1 MIMTQEYVRSL
12 FPSLSE
18 RVYGKPLVYFDNAA
32 TSQRPSAVM
41 ELEKKI
47 YTVANANVHR
57 AIHKLSVDATG
68 YYEKGR
74 EAVENFINADKEKG
88 CVIFTSG
95 ATASFNLLA
104 TCFSERYLKK
114 GDKVLITEA
123 EHHSNIVSWQI
134 ACARCGAGIAVLPV
148 DGRGQISLEQ
158 YAGMLDGSV
167 KLVSVA
173 HVPNVL
179 GVVNP
184 VKEMIE
190 MAHAKGIPVAVDG
203 AQGIVHSKVDVK
215 EMDCDFYIFSGH
227 KIYAP
232 CGTGI
237 LYGKREYLDEMPP
250 FMGGGDM
257 VDTVS
262 FERTTYAELPLKY
275 EAGTPNFV
283 GQACFAP
290 ALELAAAMRDDENLQ
305 TLQCGMTEYML
316 EKLLAVD
323 GLHLW
328 GNPRRIEEKAPVFS
342 FTVDGTHPSDIA
354 QILDKTGIA
363 VRSGLMCAEP
373 LVKKFSQ
380 VGMLRAS
387 LLPYNTRDEIDYFIK
402 NLTRVITMLKQ

>member
-1 MIMTQEYVRSL
+1 MSMTQEYIRTL
-12 FPSLSE
+12 FPALSE
-18 RVYGKPLVYFDNAA
+18 RVYGKPLVYFDNSA

-41 ELEKKI
+41 ELERKI
-47 YTVANANVHR
+47 YAQSNANVHR
-57 AIHKLSVDATG
+57 AMHRLSIEATD

-74 EAVENFINADKEKG
+74 EAVEKFINADKENG

-104 TCFSERYLKK
+104 TCFCERYLKS
-114 GDKVLITEA
+114 GDKVLITGA
-123 EHHSNIVSWQI
+123 EHHSNIVPWQI
-134 ACARCGAGIAVLPV
+134 ACGRCGAELVVLPV
-148 DGRGQISLEQ
+148 DERGTISLEE
-158 YAGMLDGSV
+158 YWKMLDGKV
-167 KLVSVA
+167 RLVSAA
-173 HVPNVL
+173 HVPNVA

-184 VKEMIE
+184 IAGMIE
-190 MAHAKGIPVAVDG
+190 MAHAKSIPVAVDG

-215 EMDCDFYIFSGH
+215 ALDCDFYIFSGH

-237 LYGKREYLDEMPP
+237 LYGKRKYLEEMPP
-250 FMGGGDM
+250 YMGGGDM

-262 FERTTYAELPLKY
+262 FEKTTYAELPLKY

-290 ALELAAAMRDDENLQ
+290 ALELAAALRDDEGIQ
-305 TLQCGMTEYML
+305 AIQRGMTAHML
-316 EKLLAVD
+316 EKLLSID

-328 GNPRRIEEKAPVFS
+328 GNPRDISVKAPVFS
-342 FTVDGTHPSDIA
+342 FTVDGTHPSDMA

-373 LVKKFSQ
+373 FVRKFSQ

-387 LLPYNTRDEIDYFIK
+387 LLPYNTVDEIDYFIT
-402 NLTRVITMLKQ
+402 NLVRVIKMLKQ

>member
-1 MIMTQEYVRSL
+1 MNITQEYIRTL
-12 FPSLSE
+12 FPALSE
-18 RVYGKPLVYFDNAA
+18 RVYGKPLVYFDNSA

-47 YTVANANVHR
+47 YAESNANVHR
-57 AIHKLSVDATG
+57 AMHFLSVEATE

-74 EAVENFINADKEKG
+74 EAVEKFINADKKEG

-104 TCFSERYLKK
+104 SCFCERYLKK
-114 GDKVLITEA
+114 GDRILLTEA
-123 EHHSNIVSWQI
+123 EHHSNIVPWQI
-134 ACARCGAGIAVLPV
+134 ACARCGAEVAVLPV
-148 DGRGQISLEQ
+148 DERGCISLEQ
-158 YAGMLDGSV
+158 YEKMLDGRV
-167 KLVSVA
+167 KLVSLA
-173 HVPNVL
+173 HIPNVL

-184 VKEMIE
+184 IGEMIE
-190 MAHAKGIPVAVDG
+190 IAHSKGIPVAVDG

-215 EMDCDFYIFSGH
+215 ALDCDFYIFSGH

-237 LYGKREYLDEMPP
+237 LYGKRKYLEEMPP
-250 FMGGGDM
+250 YMGGGDM

-262 FERTTYAELPLKY
+262 FEKTTYAELPLKY
-275 EAGTPNFV
+275 EAGTPNFA

-290 ALELAAAMRDDENLQ
+290 ALSLAAAIRDDEGLQ
-305 TLQCGMTEYML
+305 SIQRELTAYML
-316 EKLLAVD
+316 EKLLPID

-328 GNPRRIEEKAPVFS
+328 GNPLDISAKAPVFS

-373 LVKKFSQ
+373 VVRKFSQ

-387 LLPYNTRDEIDYFIK
+387 LLPYNTRDEIDYFIT
-402 NLTRVITMLKQ
+402 NLTRVVRMLKQ